1 MKILVASINF
11 APDHS
16 GIGVYSTDLPV
27 FFAEHG
33 HGVTMVTGFPFYPNW
48 KKRDAD
54 MGKVFARENYHG
66 VKVLRG
72 YLYVPRRVTTLQRI
86 AHELSFSLFC
96 VLNFVRAGRQ
106 DCIVVIS
113 PPLLLGLVGV
123 IFKWLWNC
131 PLVFHIQDLQPDAA
145 MSLNMIQPGLVIR
158 MLVWLESV
166 IYRYSTLVVT
176 ITNGMWQRLIDKG
189 VPQEK
194 LAIFY
199 NWIDVKEASKPG
211 PKGRFRNA
219 YRFLRGK
226 FVVAYAGNIGVK
238 QGVEALLNVA
248 KDLACNPQV
257 HFLIIGE
264 GADKQRLMQRAR
276 VLTLKNVTF
285 LPFMEQVDYF
295 DMLEDIDISFVSQR
309 SGTGNVF
316 FPSKLLG
323 IMAKSKPLMISADP
337 DSELATVI
345 RESDCGVVV
354 APGDERIL
362 VDAIT
367 RFLEHPDE
375 LKRLGHNGF
384 LSVMA
389 YDRVS
394 VLSKFME
401 KIASMQGELHE
412 RTG

>member
-11 APDHS
+11 APEHG

-33 HGVTMVTGFPFYPNW
+33 HSVTMVTGFPFYPNW
-48 KKRDAD
+48 RKSDGDK
-54 MGKVFARENYHG
+54 GKILASEDYRG

-72 YLYVPRRVTTLQRI
+72 YLYVPRNVTTLRRI

-96 VLNFVRAGRQ
+96 MVNFVRASRQ

-123 IFKWLWNC
+123 IFKWLWDC

-145 MSLNMIQPGLVIR
+145 LSLKMLQPGPVIR
-158 MLVWLESV
+158 MLVCLESF
-166 IYRYSTLVVT
+166 IYRNSTLVVT
-176 ITNGMWQRLIDKG
+176 ITRGMRQRLIDKG

-199 NWIDVKEASKPG
+199 NWIDVKEASRPSQ
-211 PKGRFRNA
+211 KGKFRNA
-219 YRFLRGK
+219 YGFLTGK
-226 FVVAYAGNIGVK
+226 LVVAYAGSIGVK
-238 QGVEALLNVA
+238 QGLEALLNVA
-248 KDLACNPQV
+248 KGLVCNPRV

-264 GADKQRLMQRAR
+264 GADKKRLMRRATD
-276 VLTLKNVTF
+276 LSLENVTF
-285 LPFMEQVDYF
+285 LPFMDQGDYF
-295 DMLEDIDISFVSQR
+295 DMLADIDVAFVSQR
-309 SGTGNVF
+309 SRTGNVF

-337 DSELATVI
+337 DSELATFI
-345 RESDCGVVV
+345 RECECGVVV
-354 APGDERIL
+354 APGDEPIL

-375 LKRLGHNGF
+375 LKRLGRNGF

-389 YDRVS
+389 YDRAS
-394 VLSKFME
+394 ILSKFME
-401 KIASMQGELHE
+401 KIASLQRGVA
-412 RTG
+412 